1 MTDVTLP
8 ADSELVDA
16 LLMEVAGLLRRLIEH
31 GEEGSIDLLGL
42 PLSSSCVA
50 SLDQRLGQGE
60 VTILL
65 MAGGQSDIRE
75 TSFPGVWW
83 TKHADEAGRVVAML
97 IEVAIVPAILRAD
110 LDDMT
115 RGYQRLQNR
124 ADVASQ
130 AHRRTA

>member
-1 MTDVTLP
+1 MVP
-8 ADSELVDA
+8 GDSELVDA

-65 MAGGQSDIRE
+65 TAGGLSDIRE
-75 TSFPGVWW
+75 TAFPGVWW
-83 TKHADEAGRVVAML
+83 TKHADEVGRVVAML

-124 ADVASQ
+124 VDIASGVY
-130 AHRRTA
+130 RRTA